1 MPDAATGTQQD
12 VNPTP
17 GTAATADAGTA
28 ATGTPAAP
36 ATTTVEV
43 ADRDAAE
50 LGRTLLEMGV
60 TKDQLNGLLEAPQAL
75 QSIRY
80 MVENDPQEFIRSLE
94 RTNPG
99 AGENFLDKL
108 SKLYVDRYARDGSG
122 PGGGSGGN
130 GGNANPNAELQAQ
143 IRELSE
149 KVTGFQTEAQRQ
161 ASASAQAQ
169 VQARFNARVDD
180 LFGQLPPEKVPLT
193 TYEKTLL
200 RSALSNELAS
210 DPNAVKRVYNGN
222 FVDVPNRFKN
232 LVEGLVNDR
241 KSVADAAAKSRERAV
256 ARSFPEISGGTAEL
270 PKDFYD
276 VSDVKSEDLWDEGQL
291 VKMLERTGGQ

>member
-1 MPDAATGTQQD
+1 MPDAATGNQE

-17 GTAATADAGTA
+17 GTPGTTPESQAAA
-28 ATGTPAAP
+28 AGTPAAS

-60 TKDQLNGLLEAPQAL
+60 TKDQLNGILEAPQAL
-75 QSIRY
+75 QTIRY

-108 SKLYVDRYARDGSG
+108 SKLYVDRYAKDGSG
-122 PGGGSGGN
+122 QN
-130 GGNANPNAELQAQ
+130 GGKENPNAELQSQ

-161 ASASAQAQ
+161 ANASAQAQ
-169 VQARFNARVDD
+169 IQARFNARVDD
-180 LFGQLPPEKVPLT
+180 LFGQLPPDKVPLT
-193 TYEKTLL
+193 TYEKTLI

-222 FVDVPNRFKN
+222 FVDVPNRFKT

-241 KSVADAAAKSRERAV
+241 KSVADASAKARNKSAASA
-256 ARSFPEISGGTAEL
+256 FPEISGGTVDL

-276 VSDVKSEDLWDEGQL
+276 VTDVKTEDLWDEGPL
-291 VKMLERTGGQ
+291 VRTLERTGQ